1 MDIFTLRQLFLVF
14 HLSGMVL
21 MIGTTVAEFVVFRVF
36 VKLLSSHDKAVA
48 GMLKLMSGLGKLLP
62 VGGVLLLIS
71 AIGLMAVT
79 EGIYLSQLWLQV
91 KLALILLL
99 PVNGMLI
106 GNREMKRLKS
116 SLSIEGDGPDTATPS
131 SIMKLNRFYL
141 VQLLV
146 FFSII
151 ILAVFKFT

>member
-36 VKLLSSHDKAVA
+36 VKSLNSQDKAVA
-48 GMLKLMSGLGKLLP
+48 GMLTLMSGLGKLLP
-62 VGGVLLLIS
+62 VGGALLLAS

-91 KLALILLL
+91 KPALILLL
-99 PVNGMLI
+99 PVNGMLV
-106 GNREMKRLKS
+106 GSRQMKRLKN
-116 SLSIEGDGPDTATPS
+116 SLSIEGEGPNTAARS
-131 SIMKLNRFYL
+131 SILKLSRFYL

>member
-36 VKLLSSHDKAVA
+36 VKLLNSQDKAVA
-48 GMLKLMSGLGKLLP
+48 GMLTLMSGLGKLLP
-62 VGGVLLLIS
+62 VGGALLLVS

-106 GNREMKRLKS
+106 GSRQMKRLKNN
-116 SLSIEGDGPDTATPS
+116 LSIEGEGPNTAAQS
-131 SIMKLNRFYL
+131 SILKLSRFYL